1 MEIFEPE
8 VFEIKYQIADIA
20 SDLYVKGDG
29 DFTLKSIANEMEITV
44 GEIFEYF
51 PNKRAILEFFYA
63 SFVIR
68 YELMTNEIEGFEGYS
83 LSEKFS
89 NFAFASFD
97 MLQEKKA
104 FVDRTFKK
112 LIINSNHKTA
122 FEKEVERLSR
132 KFLKS
137 DPRLADSSI
146 LVLNDCYYSFLRQVY
161 LRLVQFWL
169 NDESDQQEL
178 SMELTDKLTSLMEE
192 VMYNRILDKGFD
204 LGKFIYANQQ
214 SFFSQIPFVNRIFS
228 KIEIR

>member
-1 MEIFEPE
+1 MKVFDPE

-20 SDLYVKGDG
+20 SDLYVAGDG
-29 DFTLKSIANEMEITV
+29 DFTLKAVASELELTV
-44 GEIFEYF
+44 GEIFNYF
-51 PNKRAILEFFYA
+51 PNKKAILEFYYA

-68 YELMTNEIEGFEGYS
+68 YELMIEEIEGFEGYS

-104 FVDRTFKK
+104 FVNRTFED
-112 LIINSNHKTA
+112 LVIYSYSKTA

-132 KFLKS
+132 KFLQS

-146 LVLNDCYYSFLRQVY
+146 LILNDCYYSFLRRVY

-169 NDESDQQEL
+169 NDESEQQEMT
-178 SMELTDKLTSLMEE
+178 MELTDKLTSLMEE
-192 VMYNRILDKGFD
+192 VMYNRVLDKGFD
-204 LGKFIYANQQ
+204 LGKFIYSNQEA
-214 SFFSQIPFVNRIFS
+214 FLDQIPFVNRIFS